1 MSIKPF
7 EGLKVV
13 ELGTFVATPA
23 CSMLLAEWGAD
34 VIKVESGKGDNWR
47 SYANIVSL
55 PCSEDENPLF
65 DMFNSQKKAI
75 SLDLKTKGGRE
86 IFDRLIGEADVLV
99 TSWRDKALKKQGLDY
114 DSIKDK
120 YPRLIYAVLTGYGD
134 EGPSKDEPGY
144 DNIAFWAKTGF
155 LADQGI
161 VTPGSYPI
169 LPPGGMGDL
178 ISGIM
183 LYGAV
188 SAALYGRSVHGH
200 GDRVSVS
207 LYGTGIYAMS
217 LMTTVTQERF
227 KGPYPRPRYNCTA
240 AYAPFECSDGEW
252 IQMSVANW
260 DFISKNLFEM
270 LGLPE
275 LMNDDRFITNK
286 AATMHR
292 RELLEFMEPKFKE
305 KTCAE
310 WTKLLTEADIA
321 HDRLNHYRDTE
332 HSEQAWANS
341 YVATHTT
348 QNGNKCMVAR
358 PSLRSRNVGPVELE
372 CGPRLGENT
381 VEVLERLNYSQEK
394 INELLNNGA
403 ATQNNFD

>member
-1 MSIKPF
+1 MSLKPF

-23 CSMLLAEWGAD
+23 CAMLLAEWGAK
-34 VIKVESGKGDNWR
+34 VVKVESGKGDNWR

-55 PCSEDENPLF
+55 PCTPDENPLF
-65 DMFNSQKKAI
+65 DMFNSQKKGVT
-75 SLDLKTKGGRE
+75 LDLKTPGGKE
-86 IFDRLIGEADVLV
+86 ILHRLLSEADVFI
-99 TSWRDKALKKQGLDY
+99 TSWREKALKKQELDY
-114 DSIKDK
+114 DSIKDR
-120 YPRLIYAVLTGYGD
+120 YPKLIYAILTGYGD
-134 EGPSKDEPGY
+134 EGPNKDEPGY

-178 ISGIM
+178 ITGI
-183 LYGAV
+183 LLFGAV
-188 SAALYGRSVHGH
+188 SAALYGRTVHGH

-217 LMTTVTQERF
+217 MMTTVTQERF

-260 DFISKNLFEM
+260 DFCCGKLFDL

-275 LMNDDRFITNK
+275 LKNDERFTTNK
-286 AATMHR
+286 EATRHR
-292 RELLEFMEPKFKE
+292 KELLEYMEPQFKT
-305 KTCAE
+305 KTSDE
-310 WTKLLTEADIA
+310 WIKLLTEADIA

-332 HSEQAWANS
+332 KSEQAWANG

-348 QNGNKCMVAR
+348 QNGNKCMVVR
-358 PSLRSRNVGPVELE
+358 PSLRSRNVGKVDLQ
-372 CGPRLGENT
+372 CGPRLGEHT
-381 VEVLERLNYSQEK
+381 VEVLKDIGYTDEQIKAYLES
-394 INELLNNGA
+394 GA
-403 ATQNNFD
+403 AVQNNY

>member
-1 MSIKPF
+1 MSMKPF

-23 CSMLLAEWGAD
+23 CAMMLGEWGAD

-47 SYANIVSL
+47 SYANIVNV
-55 PCSEDENPLF
+55 PCTNDENPIF
-65 DMFNSQKKAI
+65 DMFNNKKKAI
-75 SLDLKTKGGRE
+75 SLDLKTPGGRE
-86 IFDRLIGEADVLV
+86 VFDKLLAEADVFV

-120 YPRLIYAVLTGYGD
+120 YPKLIYAILTGYGD
-134 EGPSKDEPGY
+134 EGPSKDMPGY

-161 VTPGSYPI
+161 STPGSYPI

-188 SAALYGRSVHGH
+188 ASALYGRSVHGH
-200 GDRVSVS
+200 GDRVTVS
-207 LYGTGIYAMS
+207 LYGAGIYAMS

-252 IQMSVANW
+252 IQMSVGNW
-260 DFISKNLFEM
+260 DFVSGKLFDL

-275 LMNDDRFITNK
+275 LVGDERFMTNK
-286 AATMHR
+286 QATIHR
-292 RELLEFMEPKFKE
+292 RELLELMEPKFKE

-310 WTKLLTEADIA
+310 WMKLLGEADIA
-321 HDRLNHYRDTE
+321 HDRLNHYRETE
-332 HSEQAWANS
+332 HSEQAWANG
-341 YVATHTT
+341 YVAMHTS

-358 PSLRSRNVGPVELE
+358 PAFRSRNVGEVELE
-372 CGPRLGENT
+372 CAPRLGENT
-381 VEVLERLNYSQEK
+381 REVILSLGYTEEQA
-394 INELLNNGA
+394 NELLSNGA
-403 ATQNNFD
+403 ATQIDY

>member
-1 MSIKPF
+1 MSLKPF
-7 EGLKVV
+7 AGIKVV

-23 CSMLLAEWGAD
+23 CAMLMAEWGAD
-34 VIKVESGKGDNWR
+34 VVKVESGKGDNWR

-55 PCSEDENPLF
+55 PCTNDENPLF
-65 DMFNSQKKAI
+65 DMFNHGKKAI
-75 SLDLKTKGGRE
+75 SLDLKNPDARAV
-86 IFDRLIGEADVLV
+86 FDKLLSEADVFI
-99 TSWRDKALKKQGLDY
+99 TSWREKALKKQGLDY
-114 DSIKDK
+114 DSLKGK
-120 YPRLIYAVLTGYGD
+120 YPKLIYAILTGYGD
-134 EGPSKDEPGY
+134 EGPNKDEPGY

-178 ISGIM
+178 ISGIT
-183 LYGAV
+183 LFGAV
-188 SAALYGRSVHGH
+188 AAALYGRSVHGK

-207 LYGTGIYAMS
+207 LYGTGIFTMG

-252 IQMSVANW
+252 IQLSVANW
-260 DFISKNLFEM
+260 DAVSASLFDL

-275 LMNDDRFITNK
+275 LKNDERFLTNK
-286 AATMHR
+286 QATKNR
-292 RELLEFMEPKFKE
+292 KELLEYMEPAFRT
-305 KTCAE
+305 KTGAE
-310 WTKLLTEADIA
+310 WVELLTEADVA

-332 HSEQAWANS
+332 KSEQAWANG
-341 YVATHTT
+341 YVTTHTT
-348 QNGNKCMVAR
+348 QNGNRCMVAR
-358 PSLRSRNVGPVELE
+358 PPLRSRNVGDVEFG

-381 VEVLERLNYSQEK
+381 AEILKALGYSDEQVAD
-394 INELLNNGA
+394 LLASGA
-403 ATQNNFD
+403 AAQFEA